1 MKILAID
8 TSTSIFSLCL
18 KINNHDEII
27 EYEAGVTHS
36 KIILQEIKSILKKCD
51 LVISDLDAIAFSS
64 GPGSFTGI
72 RIASGVAYGLAFPYK
87 IPIVPVSSLEVIAS
101 MAGSKYIMSTI
112 DARMDQIYL
121 QIFRTKANK
130 KNFSPL
136 TKPQV
141 LGPSELPKLPQEIQ
155 NNLTIIGT
163 GYELY
168 KEQFNDA
175 YQKIDFLAVNVQRG
189 LSAYVANLADCNI
202 PKEFSLKEIFPQY
215 VRNRV
220 AYTIEERKLNENH
233 RK

>member
-36 KIILQEIKSILKKCD
+36 KIILQEIKSILKKCG
-51 LVISDLDAIAFSS
+51 LAVSDLDAIAFSS

-72 RIASGVAYGLAFPYK
+72 RIASGVAYGLAFPHK
-87 IPIVPVSSLEVIAS
+87 IPIVPVNSLEVIAS

-175 YQKIDFLAVNVQRG
+175 YHKIDFLAVNVQRG

>member
-18 KINNHDEII
+18 KINDHEEIT

-36 KIILQEIKSILKKCD
+36 KIILQEIKSILKKGG

-72 RIASGVAYGLAFPYK
+72 RIASGVAYGLAFPHK
-87 IPIVPVSSLEVIAS
+87 IPIIPVSSLEVIAS
-101 MAGSKYIMSTI
+101 MANSKYIMSTI

-121 QIFRTKANK
+121 QIFRAETNG

-136 TKPQV
+136 IKPQV
-141 LGPSELPKLPQEIQ
+141 LEPSELPQLPQEIK

-163 GYELY
+163 GFELY
-168 KEQFNDA
+168 RKQFHDA
-175 YQKIDFLAVNVQRG
+175 YLWINYLAVDVQSGLSSFLAK
-189 LSAYVANLADCNI
+189 LAACNL
-202 PKEFSLKEIFPQY
+202 PKEFSLREISPQY
-215 VRNRV
+215 VRNKV
-220 AYTIEERKLNENH
+220 AFTIEERKLNAH
-233 RK
+233 H